1 MANRRVS
8 ELNELLNTQV
18 AASDLFLITDVSAVE
33 SKKIRASELQT
44 YALNG
49 TASYSLRSGTSSYS
63 LFSLSS
69 SYSPATVSASYALS
83 ASYADWAK
91 TASYVLSASY
101 ALSSSYSSM
110 SFWAITASYAL
121 TSSVQLV
128 ISSGLA
134 DYAYTASYLIY
145 VPGFNNGTS
154 SAAIS
159 SSWARMSSTAS
170 YLRYSGIPNG
180 TASYALI
187 ASQATVATSSLTA
200 SYLAYSQSR
209 FNGSASYALT
219 SSNANWATYVR
230 QPMLSGIYAATVTAA
245 SESRIGSMSLNRTN
259 GAFSQTVIT
268 YTGTVTYNYTGS
280 VSGSLTMAVYNKGTL
295 ATSLYDFLPI
305 TFSAYGA
312 TPISGTVNQA
322 ITMQGQNN
330 LQNGDYIVYVTASL
344 PLSLYFDTAN
354 GRTMKFRIDSE
365 SDRVTIQA

>member
-134 DYAYTASYLIY
+134 DYAYSASYLIY

-159 SSWARMSSTAS
+159 SSWARMASTAS
-170 YLRYSGIPNG
+170 YLLYSGVPNGTASYALTASQATSSSYAKTASFLRYTGIPNG
-180 TASYALI
+180 TASYALQ
-187 ASQATVATSSLTA
+187 ASSSRYATYTSKPMLWGMYSATVNSL
-200 SYLAYSQSR
+200 
-209 FNGSASYALT
+209 
-219 SSNANWATYVR
+219 
-230 QPMLSGIYAATVTAA
+230 
-245 SESRIGSMSLNRTN
+245 SESRITTMSFVRPDVFQSTTIISVVGTLILPYTSSAYESASLVLVNQL
-259 GAFSQTVIT
+259 GAPVYQLDTAVVAISAGGAVS
-268 YTGTVTYNYTGS
+268 GVVTGS
-280 VSGSLTMAVYNKGTL
+280 LRQSFTL
-295 ATSLYDFLPI
+295 
-305 TFSAYGA
+305 
-312 TPISGTVNQA
+312 SGTA
-322 ITMQGQNN
+322 IVVD
-330 LQNGDYIVYVTASL
+330 GDYLLYVTASS
-344 PLSLYFDTAN
+344 PNVQFDTNRAI
-354 GRTMKFRIDSE
+354 KFRVE
-365 SDRVTIQA
+365 SQAETITTV